1 MALIGLLVSAV
12 LLVVPLWMLLPRAG
26 LPAPLALV
34 GIIPFGAIVLLWVM
48 ALKRWPG
55 DNLAGRF

>member
-1 MALIGLLVSAV
+1 MALIGLLISAA
-12 LLVVPLWMLLPRAG
+12 LFVVPLWLLLPRAG

-34 GIIPFGAIVLLWVM
+34 GIIPLGAVVLLWVM

-55 DNLAGRF
+55 DNIAGRF